1 MRSYKTVLNEAVKA
15 FGARKLTISETEA
28 LKRCM
33 PDMYDHIVNVCSEN
47 DLHIMLIGGSCL
59 GAVRHKGFIPWDD
72 DLDLVMS
79 RPDYDKFT
87 SLLEEGIM
95 GDSYEYVYPNPKK
108 DSPILWL
115 QIYNKDTKL
124 ISVEGE
130 RPQYPNGCYV
140 DIFPIDGVPTNSLL
154 RRIKGYFANS
164 IRLVANMVVDVK
176 QPMTPSLKAFYASH
190 KELQRMMLVRRGLGH
205 VFGVVSHKIWVNL
218 YEWFVR
224 NPKMTGYVGI
234 PTGRGLYYKESHPA
248 SVFFPP
254 IKGFFEGRE
263 VLLPA
268 NPDAYLKALYGDYM
282 RIPPFEERESHFIVD
297 IQLPPKLSIKDI
309 RNDDETAKNDI

>member
-1 MRSYKTVLNEAVKA
+1 MKSYKTVLNEAVKA
-15 FGARKLTISETEA
+15 FGIRKLTTSETDA

-33 PDMYDHIVNVCSEN
+33 LEMYDHIERICSEN

-95 GDSYEYVYPNPKK
+95 GNSYEYVYPNPQK

-115 QIYNKDTKL
+115 QIYKKDTKL

-130 RPQYPNGCYV
+130 RPHYPNGCYV
-140 DIFPIDGVPTNSLL
+140 DIFPIDGVPTNSIL
-154 RRIKGYFANS
+154 RRIKGYIANS
-164 IRLVANMVVDVK
+164 IRLIANMVVDVE
-176 QPMTPSLKAFYASH
+176 QPMTPLLKTFYASH
-190 KELQRMMLVRRGLGH
+190 KELQRMMFVRRGLGH
-205 VFGVVSHKIWVNL
+205 VFGIISHKTWVNL
-218 YEWFVR
+218 YNGFVR
-224 NPKMTGYVGI
+224 NSNMTGYVGI
-234 PTGRGLYYKESHPA
+234 PTGRGLYYNESHPA

-254 IKGFFEGRE
+254 IKGQFEGRD

-268 NPDAYLKALYGDYM
+268 NTDAYLKRLYHNYM
-282 RIPPFEERESHFIVD
+282 EIPPENKRESHFIAD
-297 IQLPPKLSIKDI
+297 IQLPEKYYSQDRI
-309 RNDDETAKNDI
+309 